1 MREIGRGGMGVVFL
15 AERADGEFYQQV
27 ALKVLRQI
35 LPDAEVI
42 RYFKREREILAS
54 LNHPLIARL
63 LDGGVT
69 RDGLPFFVM
78 EYVEGESVLE
88 FAGRENLSITERL
101 QLFLQICAAV
111 GFAHKNLIVH
121 RDIKPSNIL
130 ITKNGV
136 PKLLD
141 FGLAKILD
149 TNYSEA
155 DSAQTETAF
164 PGMTPAYAS
173 PEQLRG
179 QPITTASD
187 IYSLGIVLYELLT
200 AQRPYQFKTNNLE
213 EIIHVVCDIKI
224 KRINRRGRG
233 GRR

>member
-1 MREIGRGGMGVVFL
+1 VREIGRGGMGVVFL

-42 RYFKREREILAS
+42 RYFKREHEILAS

-136 PKLLD
+136 PKLID
-141 FGLAKILD
+141 SPSAISVFVAESD
-149 TNYSEA
+149 QHYS
-155 DSAQTETAF
+155 
-164 PGMTPAYAS
+164 PARIAGS
-173 PEQLRG
+173 
-179 QPITTASD
+179 
-187 IYSLGIVLYELLT
+187 V
-200 AQRPYQFKTNNLE
+200 KE
-213 EIIHVVCDIKI
+213 EEF
-224 KRINRRGRG
+224 RR
-233 GRR
+233 